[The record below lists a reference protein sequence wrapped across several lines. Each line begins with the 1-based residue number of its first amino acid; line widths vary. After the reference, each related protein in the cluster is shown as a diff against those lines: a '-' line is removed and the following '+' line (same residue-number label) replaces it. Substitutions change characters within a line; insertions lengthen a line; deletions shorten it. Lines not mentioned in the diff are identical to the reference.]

1 MATDKKHIAVYL
13 DPAAE
18 QALIAFCEQKG
29 MVSKKG
35 FMYSA
40 GVNAVLAEF
49 FGLSSAEPG
58 NTPQKLRNI
67 PSELNN
73 TPLSGSNILVADNI
87 PTDTVTQE
95 VTDTR
100 ISALEERV
108 EVLQESLQE
117 SLKALWEALPG
128 KSDGLSD
135 SPELL
140 KLEVTDTELQI
151 ELGNLKV
158 ESENLRQRLAE
169 SHDTIETLNW
179 GTEALNE
186 QLAVANQAII
196 ERDDSI
202 ESLRQ
207 ELTENTRYYAGRL
220 NEAGAT
226 IGIFK
231 DKLAAAQA
239 KNQRLQNDLN
249 NSQAQVVELRS
260 QLQKEPASREKIE
273 TKLSHQ
279 KQKSATASELPEA
292 AELYNQLKTRRKKS
306 TASLTDIEVIL
317 EMIEKS

>member
-13 DPAAE
+13 DPAVE

-73 TPLSGSNILVADNI
+73 TPLLGSNILVGDNI

-100 ISALEERV
+100 ISALEERI

-128 KSDGLSD
+128 KLESGDSAELSKVD
-135 SPELL
+135 SGVAEQ
-140 KLEVTDTELQI
+140 LQND
-151 ELGNLKV
+151 LGNLKA
-158 ESENLRQRLAE
+158 ENEKLK
-169 SHDTIETLNW
+169 
-179 GTEALNE
+179 
-186 QLAVANQAII
+186 
-196 ERDDSI
+196 
-202 ESLRQ
+202 Q
-207 ELTENTRYYAGRL
+207 ELVDARASCEK
-220 NEAGAT
+220 E
-226 IGIFK
+226 ISK
-231 DKLAAAQA
+231 
-239 KNQRLQNDLN
+239 
-249 NSQAQVVELRS
+249 LRS
-260 QLQKEPASREKIE
+260 QLEQERASREEVQAQLTDREKQIE
-273 TKLSHQ
+273 ELRSEVSDL
-279 KQKSATASELPEA
+279 KQKSAAAGKDLPEA
-292 AELYNQLKTRRKKS
+292 ADLLNQLKSKRKKS
-306 TASLTDIEVIL
+306 TTTLADIEKIL
-317 EMIEKS
+317 EILEEI